1 MPEKDGAEEK
11 STKSVVNMK
20 QKLGEEGYDIAR
32 DMGKVRPSKDKK
44 DATTMP
50 VSKEMRKTQNVN
62 KGPSAL
68 DIVKKKY
75 KGQIMNVGKKK
86 ANEEL
91 DLTQV
96 AEAFGGY
103 IIEANGDDD
112 KKTKKNT
119 DSAFKKIA
127 SGLSSKKKSSK
138 LNAKADAVDPRS
150 KQAESDAESDM
161 AQDAAATDIRKT
173 GERFKRPVSGT
184 PQAKDYKPKGKI
196 KLGDTTIGGPVRIV
210 AKKGEAKAQRE
221 LIKRVERQTPNVE
234 KPLAK
239 PASPAFIDPES
250 DPFSDRLTRQYAADS
265 GAPAFKQPPLPDP
278 KTGPASKID
287 PQPTRKKRTART
299 YKASSP
305 ERRDARIAAVKAG
318 IDKRNPTFTSPVTGG
333 QLPVGGADDYQR
345 RLSRAYG
352 QSLKGTIK
360 TGQFPAGS
368 PLPPASQKPPE
379 EPKPQKDQQQQQT
392 FKDFNKELDKITD
405 PYQRIVQFYKNQGK
419 EVPERFKKKAETGQL
434 GGGAGR
440 SGGGGKGGSGGG
452 GLSNTG
458 GPLVPKGGD
467 LDKPKKPKGS
477 MVSNSL
483 EKVKDFAR
491 KNPVAALATYDLGKG
506 VLGKILN
513 TRKLAPGVVGGTVG
527 RRSARGGGGL

>member
-1 MPEKDGAEEK
+1 M
-11 STKSVVNMK
+11 
-20 QKLGEEGYDIAR
+20 GEEGYDIAR

-50 VSKEMRKTQNVN
+50 VSKEMRKTQKVN

-68 DIVKKKY
+68 ELVKKKY
-75 KGQIMNVGKKK
+75 GKAVMKVGKKK

-91 DLTQV
+91 DLTKV

-103 IIEANGDDD
+103 IIEANG
-112 KKTKKNT
+112 
-119 DSAFKKIA
+119 
-127 SGLSSKKKSSK
+127 KKKK
-138 LNAKADAVDPRS
+138 PDP
-150 KQAESDAESDM
+150 KDDFEKDL
-161 AQDAAATDIRKT
+161 AQDAAKADIQKT
-173 GERFKRPVSGT
+173 GEKFKRPVSGT
-184 PQAKDYKPKGKI
+184 PQAKGYKPKEKI
-196 KLGDTTIGGPVRIV
+196 KLGDTTIGGPVKIV
-210 AKKGEAKAQRE
+210 AKKGEAKAQRD
-221 LIKRVERQTPNVE
+221 LIKKFNEKERQTPNIE
-234 KPLAK
+234 KPLAR
-239 PASPAFIDPES
+239 PASPAFIDPKS
-250 DPFSDRLTRQYAADS
+250 DPFSDRFTRQYAADS

-440 SGGGGKGGSGGG
+440 SGGSGGGGKGGSGGG

-458 GPLVPKGGD
+458 GPLDNRGGP
-467 LDKPKKPKGS
+467 LGRPKKPS
-477 MVSNSL
+477 LVSKSPL
-483 EKVKDFAR
+483 GKIGQFAKD
-491 KNPVAALATYDLGKG
+491 NPALAGVSGLAAYDLGKG
-506 VLGKILN
+506 ILSKIMNL
-513 TRKLAPGVVGGTVG
+513 RGPGLRGGTVG
-527 RRSARGGGGL
+527 RRTAGTFTAT